1 MVAGS
6 GSSGS
11 ATSTFGT
18 RPERLRR
25 RPGER
30 LGCRSRNHEGVLS
43 TWIDDDAGTIH
54 SRRTART
61 LCPMNGTDE
70 APSAAPHR
78 SDSSVVKATRKTL
91 PSSSCHVSNAPSVS
105 SARTRNSA
113 SGSNSFRPRRRSP
126 VWLRVYARPG
136 SGSTRLQEIAIS
148 LDCGNGYLGQS
159 HEAWKARAGLE
170 AMIDNAVARKNGCGR
185 RESRDIPLRWS
196 RR

>member
-43 TWIDDDAGTIH
+43 TWIDDDAGTIR
-54 SRRTART
+54 SWRTART

-70 APSAAPHR
+70 APSAAPRR

-113 SGSNSFRPRRRSP
+113 SGSNSFRPRRRSHGMAESVRP
-126 VWLRVYARPG
+126 SREREHQAPGDRDFFRLRARLPRTVARGVQRASRSRGDDRQRRRAKNG
-136 SGSTRLQEIAIS
+136 SG
-148 LDCGNGYLGQS
+148 G
-159 HEAWKARAGLE
+159 
-170 AMIDNAVARKNGCGR
+170 
-185 RESRDIPLRWS
+185 ESRRRSLAAPLV
-196 RR
+196 